1 MRKRKAL
8 KGGYKYNNP
17 AMAGPLLKENLN
29 TTNDDDIKA
38 LERSYD
44 QKYKTVENNLKQL
57 MKLKTEANDNYHKKE
72 IEKLKD
78 KKIEDKASEVS
89 NKQGKE
95 SINMFANGFSA
106 ICRASFAI
114 GKYFTSIFK
123 FIITT
128 ISNAGQ
134 GAIIKCIITIVF
146 IILIIVGFTIGFS
159 GLKNKKN
166 EITNKS
172 TNYEENLLNLENDD
186 YLNIHKSNDIFTII
200 TDYFYGKIPDSYKYK
215 FNSFSNSISYI
226 TTGKNQYEDYLER
239 REEIENGRSDNIFH
253 INFKNNP
260 SSSSP
265 SIYSKD
271 NTMSIIKPKD
281 VILEFNENL
290 YYDSDYNKIDSNIK
304 VVSNYPQKCVINM
317 IHNSKGKYALD
328 LDNIKY
334 YNNNNNYIIDDSKL
348 IRPIFIKDTNDV
360 VKLNSFNNSI
370 KISVKSIISS
380 ALSSTSSKSSKSDL
394 IADNAKKYLDDI
406 NKFEYEIKGQYSTTF
421 TSLVKNRIDTRIAR
435 ILYKDNYYNIYH
447 DSANNYIFKND
458 NDGNTDKSSYSN
470 DFFDS
475 NITIFIDKIYDQSG
489 NDNHLIFNNT
499 TNNNRPR
506 LTRNTNKNILSYYFE
521 NNNILTFKKKIKDID
536 IMFIKTSIGFDFTT
550 MDPKN
555 INTMKFLSSSDS
567 GSVIDIRGVNNT
579 SLVFHTDK
587 YTINEGNQISK
598 HYKITSTDE
607 KNYIQRVT
615 TSTIYD
621 KNKIILENLGDV
633 NNGFTGFLYELEIYV
648 I

>member
-8 KGGYKYNNP
+8 KGGYKYDNP
-17 AMAGPLLKENLN
+17 AMAGPLLKEKLN
-29 TTNDDDIKA
+29 TTKDDDIKA
-38 LERSYD
+38 LESSYD

-57 MKLKTEANDNYHKKE
+57 MQLRKEANENYHKKE

-78 KKIEDKASEVS
+78 KTREDKASAVA
-89 NKQGKE
+89 NKQAKE

-106 ICRASFAI
+106 ICRAFFAI

-271 NTMSIIKPKD
+271 NTMSIIEPKD

-304 VVSNYPQKCVINM
+304 VVSNYPQKCVIKM
-317 IHNSKGKYALD
+317 IANSKGKYALN

-334 YNNNNNYIIDDSKL
+334 YNNNNINIIDDSKL

-370 KISVKSIISS
+370 KISVKSLINK
-380 ALSSTSSKSSKSDL
+380 ALSSTSTSDL
-394 IADNAKKYLDDI
+394 IAENAKKYLDDI
-406 NKFEYEIKGQYSTTF
+406 NKFEYKIKGQYSTAF
-421 TSLVKNRIDTRIAR
+421 ISLVKNRIDTRIAR
-435 ILYKDNYYNIYH
+435 ILYIDNYYVIYH
-447 DSANNYIFKND
+447 DSTNNYIFKND
-458 NDGNTDKSSYSN
+458 NDRNTDTSLYSN
-470 DFFDS
+470 DSFDHK
-475 NITIFIDKIYDQSG
+475 IPIYIDIIYDQSE
-489 NDNHLIFNNT
+489 NDNDLIFKNK
-499 TNNNRPR
+499 TNNNRP
-506 LTRNTNKNILSYYFE
+506 LLKIDTEKNILSYYFE
-521 NNNILTFKKKIKDID
+521 NNNILTFKKKINDID
-536 IMFIKTSIGFDFTT
+536 IMFIKTTIGFDFTT

-607 KNYIQRVT
+607 KNYIQSVT

>member
-106 ICRASFAI
+106 ICRAFFAI

-226 TTGKNQYEDYLER
+226 TTGKNQYEDYLEK

-253 INFKNNP
+253 INFK
-260 SSSSP
+260 
-265 SIYSKD
+265 YSKD

-317 IHNSKGKYALD
+317 IANSKGKYALD
-328 LDNIKY
+328 LENIKY
-334 YNNNNNYIIDDSKL
+334 YNNNNINIIDDSKL

-370 KISVKSIISS
+370 KISVKSVISK
-380 ALSSTSSKSSKSDL
+380 ALSSTSTSTSDL

-406 NKFEYEIKGQYSTTF
+406 NKFEYKIKGQYSTRF
-421 TSLVKNRIDTRIAR
+421 ISLVKNRIETPIAQ
-435 ILYKDNYYNIYH
+435 ILYKDYYYNIYY
-447 DSANNYIFKND
+447 DIGNNIIYKNVKND
-458 NDGNTDKSSYSN
+458 IIDESL
-470 DFFDS
+470 FVDS
-475 NITIFIDKIYDQSG
+475 NIPIYIDIIYDQSE
-489 NDNHLIFNNT
+489 NKNHLIFNNT

-506 LTRNTNKNILSYYFE
+506 LIRDTIKHIISYYFE
-521 NNNILTFKKKIKDID
+521 NNNILTFTNKIKDID